1 MNERGIMVTIEE
13 ARAEFESAVMDI
25 QGVTLVAQT
34 EVNGRDGFLVM
45 ITHGSPS
52 IEAAIP
58 SPFKGF
64 PVVIEISDEFHAQHV
79 EPTPPSA

>member
-1 MNERGIMVTIEE
+1 MDRGKLVTIEE
-13 ARAEFESAVMDI
+13 AREEFESAVMDI

-34 EVNGRDGFLVM
+34 EVQGKAGFLVM
-45 ITHGSPS
+45 ITHSSPS

-58 SPFKGF
+58 SSFQGF
-64 PVVIEISDEFHAQHV
+64 PVAVEITDEFHAQQK